1 MGDYRE
7 MRAFLAIP
15 FPVEL
20 RNRVGALQRALMRAD
35 ADVRWIPPGNLHLTL
50 KFLGEIGEEDP
61 ARISELLRP
70 EIARY
75 GPLDLHFEGVG
86 RFPKGGPPR
95 VIWVGCG
102 GEISKLSGLAQLA
115 ERAATLIG
123 IPEEQRP
130 FSPHLTIGR
139 VKSGRNRDS
148 LLRAMGAR
156 ADEVI
161 GPLRVDRVRL
171 YRSTLTPKGAV
182 HDVAEEY
189 PL

>member
-1 MGDYRE
+1 M
-7 MRAFLAIP
+7 
-15 FPVEL
+15 
-20 RNRVGALQRALMRAD
+20 
-35 ADVRWIPPGNLHLTL
+35 
-50 KFLGEIGEEDP
+50 
-61 ARISELLRP
+61 
-70 EIARY
+70 
-75 GPLDLHFEGVG
+75 
-86 RFPKGGPPR
+86 
-95 VIWVGCG
+95 IWVGCRG
-102 GEISKLSGLAQLA
+102 DVSKVTGLAQLA

>member
-1 MGDYRE
+1 

-20 RNRVGALQRALMRAD
+20 RSRVEALQRALMRAD
-35 ADVRWIPPGNLHLTL
+35 ADVRWIPPGNLHVTL

-95 VIWVGCG
+95 VIWVGCQG
-102 GEISKLSGLAQLA
+102 DVSKVTGLAQLA
-115 ERAATLIG
+115 TRVATLIG
-123 IPEEQRP
+123 VPEEPRSY
-130 FSPHLTIGR
+130 SPHLTIGR
-139 VKSGRNRDS
+139 VKSGRNRES

-161 GPLRVDRVRL
+161 GPLHVDRVCL
-171 YRSTLTPKGAV
+171 YRSRLTPGGAIHAV
-182 HDVAEEY
+182 EEEY